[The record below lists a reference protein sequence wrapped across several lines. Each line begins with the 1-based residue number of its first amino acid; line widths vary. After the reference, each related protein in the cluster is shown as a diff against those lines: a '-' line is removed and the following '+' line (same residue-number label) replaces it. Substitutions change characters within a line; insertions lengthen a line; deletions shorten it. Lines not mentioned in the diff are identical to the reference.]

1 MLNLVLFRLRV
12 ALSMISE
19 DGGLLFHFG
28 RSKIEHGGGDGDG
41 LGSREGDPRPLK
53 LVSTLPEMT
62 SSIWDGKPTI

>member
-62 SSIWDGKPTI
+62 SSI